1 MNVADSK
8 TFEESDDDKF
18 DPEFIHII
26 ESLKQK
32 YEDYDMIADIL
43 NTIM

>member
-1 MNVADSK
+1 MSIAESRA
-8 TFEESDDDKF
+8 FEELDDDKF
-18 DPEFIHII
+18 DPEFIHFI

-32 YEDYDMIADIL
+32 CEDYDMLIDIL

>member
-1 MNVADSK
+1 MNVADSNA
-8 TFEESDDDKF
+8 FEESDDKF

-26 ESLKQK
+26 ESLKK
-32 YEDYDMIADIL
+32 NCEDYNMLIDIL

>member
-8 TFEESDDDKF
+8 AFEEFDNDKF
-18 DPEFIHII
+18 DPEFIHFI
-26 ESLKQK
+26 ESLKQNCK
-32 YEDYDMIADIL
+32 DYNMLIDIL

>member
-26 ESLKQK
+26 ESFKK
-32 YEDYDMIADIL
+32 NCEDYNMFIDIL

>member
-1 MNVADSK
+1 MNITESRA
-8 TFEESDDDKF
+8 FEESDDGKF

-32 YEDYDMIADIL
+32 CEDYDMLIDIL
-43 NTIM
+43 NIIM